1 LICGFKKQ
9 HILFI
14 QVTSGINTG
23 SNCGYEKIDPPSIS
37 SKKVSGTKNY
47 SIDAKD
53 AK

>member
-1 LICGFKKQ
+1 VVLKKQ
-9 HILFI
+9 LILFI
-14 QVTSGINTG
+14 QVTSDINTG

-37 SKKVSGTKNY
+37 SKKVSGTENY